1 MLVVIGIA
9 ARLSSAFWQ
18 ITLIDPGIGS
28 GIGLE
33 NLQRRLELLY
43 PDAFDYDTVNDGRVY
58 SATVR
63 LKDIL
68 S

>member
-1 MLVVIGIA
+1 MRGEDRDLVFTCKNSVFEKAG
-9 ARLSSAFWQ
+9 
-18 ITLIDPGIGS
+18 TDHIGS
-28 GIGLE
+28 GIGVE